1 MDADIFDK
9 GLLILLPFYIF
20 SHEKNFPAYNCDA
33 QKLAELKAEYREI
46 MERLQGQTAGVSQN
60 Q

>member
-1 MDADIFDK
+1 MDADIFDR

-33 QKLAELKAEYREI
+33 QKLAELKADYREI
-46 MERLQGQTAGVSQN
+46 MKRLQGQTAGVSQN